1 MEQDPFL
8 RETRFCDYSHP
19 SVRGVVADFRSRH
32 RDQREL
38 AVALFYFVRDQ
49 IKYEVGNWHQTAA
62 QTLIRRRGTCT
73 NSANLLVALLRCAG
87 NPAGYGVM
95 NVRGRE
101 YFGPIAP
108 PRLVRLA
115 AEVSKHFYSFVQVDG
130 VWLRCDASD
139 DLELSLATRH
149 LNPQSEVVDWDGS
162 ADATLNLHADHIL
175 DDRGPLPDIDAMLS
189 KPMRA
194 AIRIPVNIAN
204 CCLDFMRREGMTLT
218 SPEELERR
226 FEQWLRAAHPA
237 YWWFYRSLPSGKHV
251 VAAGKAGV

>member
-1 MEQDPFL
+1 MGQDPFL

-19 SVRGVVADFRSRH
+19 SVRNVVADFKSRH
-32 RDQREL
+32 RGEREL

-49 IKYEVGNWHQTAA
+49 IKYEVGNWNQTAA
-62 QTLIRRRGTCT
+62 QTLRRGRGTCT

-95 NVRGRE
+95 SVLGRE

-108 PRLVRLA
+108 PRLSRLA
-115 AEVSKHFYSFVQVDG
+115 AEVSKHVYTFVQLDG
-130 VWLRCDASD
+130 AWLRCDASD
-139 DLELSLATRH
+139 DLPLSMATRH

-162 ADATLNLHADHIL
+162 ADAMLNLDLDHIL

-189 KPMRA
+189 KPMRP

-204 CCLDFMRREGMTLT
+204 CCLEFLRREGVTLS
-218 SPEELERR
+218 SPEELDRR

-237 YWWFYRSLPSGKHV
+237 YWWFYRTLPSGRRE
-251 VAAGKAGV
+251 VAASKAGI